1 MAATCP
7 PIWWLPTEDWLP
19 TEKFEIIPQEC
30 WLCWLMPTKNLNL
43 HHWCGVMMRFF
54 VPTQTLLLSSIRSKY
69 FQHQGF
75 IGSMWF
81 LNYMQ
86 TFLLNELR
94 LGGSWWY
101 ITYCSSLKICMVS
114 VLFLVLAIWDVCSTS
129 LISLNY
135 NLNTL
140 TSPLASLPYL
150 SVGVS
155 NKNHLSFL
163 SYCWLKKCCTTWHV
177 WNPVNNG
184 IYQLMQVP
192 STVSHPAQG
201 ERSFH
206 IFYQALAAANGGDE
220 EINLEGFQGYRADA
234 RLLFWGV

>member
-1 MAATCP
+1 MCFLYGYQHKHCSCGQSDP
-7 PIWWLPTEDWLP
+7 NISNIW
-19 TEKFEIIPQEC
+19 
-30 WLCWLMPTKNLNL
+30 
-43 HHWCGVMMRFF
+43 
-54 VPTQTLLLSSIRSKY
+54 
-69 FQHQGF
+69 
-75 IGSMWF
+75 GSLVQCAGF

-101 ITYCSSLKICMVS
+101 MTYVSSLKICFFRVVS
-114 VLFLVLAIWDVCSTS
+114 CFGNLRCMCSTS

-135 NLNTL
+135 NLNAL

-155 NKNHLSFL
+155 NEIHLFHQQYL
-163 SYCWLKKCCTTWHV
+163 TLLGPK
-177 WNPVNNG
+177 
-184 IYQLMQVP
+184 
-192 STVSHPAQG
+192 G

-234 RLLFWGV
+234 RLLFWGYSLVSMLVDGFGGKGAGKNGVVFVCLFVCLFVGLGNP